1 MLDGQKIKAIF
12 GDSVKALRKKSKM
25 TQEKAAESIGI
36 ELPSFNRIENGKTF
50 ISAEVL
56 ANLCNVFNVEPYVL
70 FSKKVRYNSE
80 EEVQYIEEINR
91 LLPGFNAE
99 KLEEI
104 YNIIL
109 ALKK

>member
-1 MLDGQKIKAIF
+1 MLNESKLRLILGEAIKE
-12 GDSVKALRKKSKM
+12 LRTRNKLS
-25 TQEKAAESIGI
+25 QESLSERIGI
-36 ELPSFNRIENGKTF
+36 AHNSLTKIETGRTF
-50 ISAEVL
+50 TTAKVL